1 MCLKNSHFGVKQIF
15 ILLRPAFKRGRRLLQ
30 LNILEAVRNSLIT
43 KKRELLISK
52 VKQRTFEKQIGL
64 VLFRVRFKKFFVAT
78 ETLRTWYIVLL
89 Y

>member
-1 MCLKNSHFGVKQIF
+1 MKNSHFGAKQIF
-15 ILLRPAFKRGRRLLQ
+15 ILLRPAFRRGRRLLQ
-30 LNILEAVRNSLIT
+30 LNILEAEIPLLQRRE
-43 KKRELLISK
+43 KKLLISK

-89 Y
+89 H

>member
-1 MCLKNSHFGVKQIF
+1 MKNSHFGAKQIF
-15 ILLRPAFKRGRRLLQ
+15 ILLRPAFRRGRRLLQ
-30 LNILEAVRNSLIT
+30 LNILEAEIPLLQRRE
-43 KKRELLISK
+43 KKLLISK